1 MAPSPAASRR
11 ADQPSLR
18 ARLQRW
24 VVLPLAGA
32 VALDGWITFVN
43 GRDTASVVQ
52 DRLLLGS
59 ARIVAEPLRFED
71 GSFQYHIPPA
81 ALELFQSDHDDRVYY
96 RVTTGSGVLLAGYE
110 DLQAPA
116 VPLLPESPHYFDTR
130 VRGEPVRAVAFLQP
144 VVGTPGGLPVLV
156 VIGQTM
162 RGHAQLTRV
171 LWAHAMGPQ
180 LFLLALTAGLIA
192 LGLRQG
198 LQPLIRLRDLVL
210 SRRAGTL
217 QPLAMAAMP
226 AELSPLVA
234 AINDYIQRLEAH
246 AGAQRKFVQNAAH
259 QLRTP
264 LAVLNTQ
271 AAVAGRSADPVAKD
285 EALAAIR
292 QTLQQAVRLLNQLLT
307 LSAAD
312 ARAEPRAGG
321 PASAP
326 VNRLDALVQQVLE
339 DLSAQA
345 QAKQIDLG
353 YEQTGA
359 PPQVAGSPVAL
370 REILLNL
377 VDNAIRY
384 TPDRG
389 RVTVKLHAQPG
400 QVALRVQDNGPGI
413 APAHHAQVFERF
425 FRLDNTR
432 SDGCGLGLAIVRE
445 LATHLDAQVS
455 LSAPAQGS
463 GLVVTVLFAAPTR
476 ADAGAAPQAASQPST
491 ENAGTG

>member
-1 MAPSPAASRR
+1 MDPDFPPDSHPAAGRP

-71 GSFQYHIPPA
+71 GAFQYHIPPA
-81 ALELFQSDHDDRVYY
+81 ALELFQSDPDDRVYY
-96 RVTTGSGVLLAGYE
+96 RVTTGNGVLLAGYE
-110 DLQAPA
+110 DLQAPS

-144 VVGTPGGLPVLV
+144 VVGAPGGLPVLV
-156 VIGQTM
+156 QIGQTL

-180 LFLLALTAGLIA
+180 LFLLVLTAVLIA

-271 AAVAGRSADPVAKD
+271 VAVAGRSADPAAKD

-312 ARAEPRAGG
+312 ARPG
-321 PASAP
+321 ASAP
-326 VNRLDALVQQVLE
+326 APLNRLDALAQQVLE

-345 QAKQIDLG
+345 QAKRIDLG

-359 PPQVAGSPVAL
+359 APQVAGSPVAL

-384 TPDRG
+384 TPDQG
-389 RVTVKLHAQPG
+389 RVTVKLHGAPG
-400 QVALRVQDNGPGI
+400 RVDLVVQDNGPGI
-413 APAHHAQVFERF
+413 APAHHGQVFERF

-445 LATHLDAQVS
+445 LATHLDAQVH
-455 LSAPAQGS
+455 LSAPDVGG
-463 GLVVTVLFAAPTR
+463 GLVVTVVFAA
-476 ADAGAAPQAASQPST
+476 AAGPA
-491 ENAGTG
+491 

>member
-1 MAPSPAASRR
+1 MAPDLPPVTGRP

-71 GSFQYHIPPA
+71 GAFQYHIPPA
-81 ALELFQSDHDDRVYY
+81 ALELFQSDQDDRVYY
-96 RVTTGSGVLLAGYE
+96 RVTTGNGVLLAGYE
-110 DLQAPA
+110 DLQAPS

-144 VVGTPGGLPVLV
+144 VVGAPGGLPVLV
-156 VIGQTM
+156 QIGQTL

-180 LFLLALTAGLIA
+180 LFLLALTAVLIA

-271 AAVAGRSADPVAKD
+271 VAVAGRSVDPAAKD

-312 ARAEPRAGG
+312 ARAEPRAEPHIGARP
-321 PASAP
+321 PAP
-326 VNRLDALVQQVLE
+326 LIRLDALAQQVLE

-359 PPQVAGSPVAL
+359 APQVAGSPVAL

-384 TPDRG
+384 TPDQG
-389 RVTVKLHAQPG
+389 RVTVKLHGAPG
-400 QVALRVQDNGPGI
+400 RVDLVVQDSGPGI
-413 APAHHAQVFERF
+413 APAHHGQVFERF

-445 LATHLDAQVS
+445 LATHLDAQVH
-455 LSAPAQGS
+455 LSAPDVGS
-463 GLVVTVLFAAPTR
+463 GLVVTVVFAAG
-476 ADAGAAPQAASQPST
+476 AGPA
-491 ENAGTG
+491 